1 MIAKFIIEDLFGE
14 KDIELQFEKRA
25 LIITGDNGNGKT
37 TILNILYYILSG
49 TVHDLID
56 YDFSRAIVTFKEE
69 FNEVK
74 KIEVHKIEQGD
85 FKELKITYFFSRRN
99 EPDIEI
105 NCERVYHSDKIFID
119 FPQDSRKQEEI
130 LESGL
135 VLEKKD
141 TLLSYFWGLGYK
153 YLYQKLRYINE
164 SILYFPTYRRIDIDI
179 EEYFNIPYKHLA
191 YRLENRNYSNFS
203 LKDRRVVGISNSD
216 INDILSDYSK
226 EINEITSENLD
237 DLLKSFIKKFIES
250 IMNDDREGIRITAH
264 KTEKDVIR
272 DRLIN
277 INQILELDID
287 PRELQDFAEYYYKKN
302 NKAVNFIES
311 REKGDEASAE
321 DFLDL
326 VYNRMQWTEYLAI
339 LETLYEE
346 YQKKLNDELSSYH
359 YIAENI
365 ADFSGRKIQL
375 VKKKN
380 NDLVIE
386 KRWKEVDFSVLST
399 GEKQLFTFLVYC
411 AIKLPEDRPSLVII
425 DEPEL
430 SLHVKWQNKLLLNLM
445 SKQHVNIISA
455 THSPY
460 ILNKKLDSTVV
471 RLVDID

>member
-1 MIAKFIIEDLFGE
+1 
-14 KDIELQFEKRA
+14 
-25 LIITGDNGNGKT
+25 
-37 TILNILYYILSG
+37 
-49 TVHDLID
+49 
-56 YDFSRAIVTFKEE
+56 
-69 FNEVK
+69 
-74 KIEVHKIEQGD
+74 
-85 FKELKITYFFSRRN
+85 
-99 EPDIEI
+99 
-105 NCERVYHSDKIFID
+105 
-119 FPQDSRKQEEI
+119 
-130 LESGL
+130 
-135 VLEKKD
+135 
-141 TLLSYFWGLGYK
+141 
-153 YLYQKLRYINE
+153 
-164 SILYFPTYRRIDIDI
+164 
-179 EEYFNIPYKHLA
+179 
-191 YRLENRNYSNFS
+191 
-203 LKDRRVVGISNSD
+203 
-216 INDILSDYSK
+216 
-226 EINEITSENLD
+226 
-237 DLLKSFIKKFIES
+237 
-250 IMNDDREGIRITAH
+250 MNDDREGIRITAH

>member
-1 MIAKFIIEDLFGE
+1 MISKFIIEDLFGE
-14 KDIELQFEKRA
+14 KRIELKFEKSA

-37 TILNILYYILSG
+37 TILNILYYILTG
-49 TVHDLID
+49 TVQDLID
-56 YDFSRAIVTFKEE
+56 YDFSRATVIFKKE
-69 FNEVK
+69 FKEVK
-74 KIEVHKIEQGD
+74 KIEVRKIEQRD
-85 FKELKITYFFSRRN
+85 FRELKIAYFFLRRN
-99 EPDIEI
+99 DPDIEI
-105 NCERVYHSDKIFID
+105 KCERVYNSEKIFID
-119 FPQDSRKQEEI
+119 FPEDFRKQEEPFENSLI
-130 LESGL
+130 
-135 VLEKKD
+135 LEKKD
-141 TLLSYFWGLGYK
+141 TLLSCFISLGNK
-153 YLYQKLRYINE
+153 YLYQKLKYINE

-179 EEYFNIPYKHLA
+179 EEYFNIPYKHFA
-191 YRLENRNYSNFS
+191 YRLENKNYSNFS
-203 LKDRRVVGISNSD
+203 IKDRRVVGISNSD

-250 IMNDDREGIRITAH
+250 IMNNDRNGIRITAH
-264 KTEKDVIR
+264 KTEKEVIR

-287 PRELQDFAEYYYKKN
+287 PRELQAFAEYYYDKN

-311 REKGDEASAE
+311 RKNGSEASTVE
-321 DFLDL
+321 ILDL
-326 VYNRMQWTEYLAI
+326 VYNRTQWTEYLAI

-346 YQKKLNDELSSYH
+346 YQKKLNDELSSFH
-359 YIAENI
+359 YIADNI

-386 KRWKEVDFSVLST
+386 KRGKEVDFSILST

-411 AIKLPEDRPSLVII
+411 AIKLPGDRPSLVII

-430 SLHVKWQNKLLLNLM
+430 SLHVKWQNKLLMNLM

-460 ILNKKLDSTVV
+460 ILNKKVDSTVV